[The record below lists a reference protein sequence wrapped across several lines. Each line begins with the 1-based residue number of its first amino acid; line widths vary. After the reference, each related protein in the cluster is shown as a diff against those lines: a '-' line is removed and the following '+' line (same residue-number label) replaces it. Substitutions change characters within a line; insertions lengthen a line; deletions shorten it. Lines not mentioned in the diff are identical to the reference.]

1 MDKKYKRPKETNGW
15 LILLVV
21 IGVIVGFGAVAYLY
35 EVIIQAIFSDAV
47 AAITFLAI
55 LGYVIYRM
63 TK

>member
-1 MDKKYKRPKETNGW
+1 MDKKYKRPKETSGW

-21 IGVIVGFGAVAYLY
+21 IGAIVGFGAVAYLY

-47 AAITFLAI
+47 ATITFLAI
-55 LGYVIYRM
+55 VGYVIYRI